1 MVKKKEDKKDVK
13 SKRRD
18 IYVEKE
24 YWEEIEL
31 TDPLTGKIIKQRVK
45 IQRFAPTPRD
55 EDGNLFTK
63 DMLEEL
69 LEEVD

>member
-1 MVKKKEDKKDVK
+1 MTKEKVENKK

-18 IYVEKE
+18 IYMEKE
-24 YWEEIEL
+24 YWEDIEL
-31 TDPLTGKIIKQRVK
+31 TDPVTGKIIKQRVK
-45 IQRFAPTPRD
+45 IQRFASTPRD

-69 LEEVD
+69 IEEAIDD